1 MRKPDSLRVALTAAV
16 PSLAMNPAQLKIWL
30 DNGRV
35 QSLGRGGP
43 TAMEYSY
50 KLSLLLTDF
59 AADEPHT
66 LFGAIVAW
74 LAENQ
79 PEVLLRPLDPA
90 SAITFEIEVMSDSK
104 VDILVTLNLNEVVRE
119 EAAGAIVTLPE
130 PVLDNGELLAPGA
143 TLHP

>member
-1 MRKPDSLRVALTAAV
+1 MRKPDSLRAALTAAV
-16 PSLAMNPAQLKIWL
+16 PSLMTNPAQLKIWL

-43 TAMEYSY
+43 AAMEYSY

-74 LAENQ
+74 LAVNQ
-79 PEVLLRPLDPA
+79 PDVLLRPLDPA
-90 SAITFEIEVMSDSK
+90 SAITFEIEVMSDTK

-119 EAAGAIVTLPE
+119 DAAGAIVTLPE
-130 PVLDNGELLAPGA
+130 PALDNGDLLAPGA
-143 TLHP
+143 ILHP